1 MEVNGSLTSLLILTN
16 DGEEVADGFE
26 TEFDEVVVRSLADAN
41 VMAGGDDPAAQAL
54 IDGVD
59 IREYDALYIDPQ
71 PQTTIYAKVF
81 LEVAQDLRIPC
92 NLDPTTL
99 AIIAKKF
106 YLFKVLRERDV
117 SIPSTV
123 TVSTEKGLSDIE
135 ADLAFPVVAE
145 KFEGFEKIDTEKLDD
160 PDGLKSFAEHSEH
173 GNHLIMAHDFV
184 EGEVYDTLYIDGEL
198 ISLKLGGEEW
208 RKSLD
213 DGASKN
219 FHNLSSEKQELVHD
233 AVDAIGARL
242 CRVRIVDDQIVKVSA
257 SPRLD
262 VFQDISGKDVYGL
275 VADML
280 QEDETTE
287 VTDA

>member
-1 MEVNGSLTSLLILTN
+1 MNESLTSLLILTN
-16 DGEEVADGFE
+16 DGEEVAEGFE
-26 TEFDEVVVRSLADAN
+26 DEFDEVLVRSLADVN
-41 VMAGGDDPAAQAL
+41 VMAGGTDTKAEAL

-59 IREYDALYIDPQ
+59 IEEYDALYIDPQ

-81 LEVAQDLRIPC
+81 LEVVQDHHIPC

-117 SIPSTV
+117 SIPPTV

-135 ADLAFPVVAE
+135 ADLEFPVVAE
-145 KFEGFEKIDTEKLDD
+145 KFEGFEKIDTEKIAD

-198 ISLKLGGEEW
+198 ISLKLEGEEW

-213 DGASKN
+213 DGSGKN
-219 FHNLSSEKQELVHD
+219 YHNLSSEKQELVQD
-233 AVDAIGARL
+233 TVDAIGARL
-242 CRVRIVDDQIVKVSA
+242 CRVRIVEDQVVKVSA

-262 VFQDISGKDVYGL
+262 VFQDASGKDVYGL
-275 VADML
+275 VGDML
-280 QEDETTE
+280 TEDDEE
-287 VTDA
+287 VTEA